1 MIDLRIKGLPSHIDV
16 AGESFLIK
24 TDFRLWLDFDKK
36 ISSKDCRLVDLLYLL
51 DDCYDSAICF
61 EWLFEHPMDFCNA
74 LMQFYS
80 NPNKTPKKS
89 DTGAEKVLDYIEDG
103 EYIYSSFLQA
113 YNIDLVDVEEL
124 HWHKF
129 KALLLGLPDNTKIK
143 EIMSMRGWK
152 KSNKTYEEQAKEN
165 KKAWELPS
173 DNNYDTELLEGVN
186 DEFYNC

>member
-1 MIDLRIKGLPSHIDV
+1 MIDLRIKGLPSNIIV
-16 AGESFLIK
+16 AGRSFLIK

-36 ISSKDCRLVDLLYLL
+36 IASKDCRLVDLLYLL
-51 DDCYDSAICF
+51 DDCYDNIGCF
-61 EWLFEHPMDFCNA
+61 EWLFEHPTDFCSA

-89 DTGAEKVLDYIEDG
+89 DTGAENVLDYIEDG
-103 EYIYSSFLQA
+103 EYIYASFLQA

-143 EIMSMRGWK
+143 EIMAMRGWK

-165 KKAWELPS
+165 KRAWELPRITIMMQS
-173 DNNYDTELLEGVN
+173 Y
-186 DEFYNC
+186 